1 MGIKKRVVQI
11 SLDII
16 VGYEVDGMEMADY
29 VADEL
34 NRIGFRVVGAG
45 FQEDMTELYEEQ
57 YPELIK

>member
-1 MGIKKRVVQI
+1 MSIKKRVIQI
-11 SLDII
+11 SFDMI
-16 VGYEVDGMEMADY
+16 VGEEVDGMEMADY

-34 NRIGFRVVGAG
+34 NRIGFRVVGAC